1 MRRIHDFNGW
11 ELHLEELNRSRR
23 KFLKSLGK
31 TALWSAISATTLKT
45 IYNWIRNSYGEEASE
60 MRDAFEIRFS
70 KEGERFI
77 RNYYETAVP
86 DFENELMI
94 AKAEIL
100 KIFKGWTNA
109 GITCMMNQKMYD
121 ALVMICLRV
130 GQDTLRM
137 SKFIQAIKKSEYA
150 EAVAY
155 LKNDSMQTLW
165 NCEDS
170 EIVQNYEIALLSS
183 FSVNIEDVEVDV
195 EDDRPT
201 TTAGSTGPSRRSDDG
216 LIELRKTNYKNVKY
230 DLDKTQYDKVNIKLL
245 DDLQEA
251 AEKAGVVVTIT
262 TARSGH
268 SIFTILGTESRHRRN
283 IAVDI
288 AILNGI
294 GSGGAKNAVTGNPK
308 FRELGNKLKDEL
320 VDLGYVW
327 NSESGN
333 DKALLWQTNKGG
345 NHFNHLHVSRK
356 SR

>member
-1 MRRIHDFNGW
+1 MRRIHDFKGW

-31 TALWSAISATTLKT
+31 TAAISAISTATLKT
-45 IYNWIRNSYGEEASE
+45 IFNWIRNSYGEEASE
-60 MRDAFEIRFS
+60 SRDAFELRFS
-70 KEGERFI
+70 DEGERFL
-77 RNYYETAVP
+77 RHHYEEEVP

-94 AKAEIL
+94 AKAEVL
-100 KIFKGWTNA
+100 NTFKDWSNEGVNC
-109 GITCMMNQKMYD
+109 IMNQKMYD
-121 ALVMICLRV
+121 ALVMICFRI
-130 GQDTLRM
+130 GKHTFSD
-137 SKFIQAIKKSEYA
+137 SKFLAAIKKSNYS
-150 EAVAY
+150 EAVT
-155 LKNDSMQTLW
+155 LLKKNDMQTLW
-165 NCEDS
+165 NCSNIEF
-170 EIVQNYEIALLSS
+170 VQQYEVTLLSS
-183 FSVNIEDVEVDV
+183 FDSDLQDVDIEEVE
-195 EDDRPT
+195 EPSQ
-201 TTAGSTGPSRRSDDG
+201 TAGVTGDSDSG
-216 LIELRKTNYKNVKY
+216 LIQLRKTNYKNVKY
-230 DLDKTQYDKVNIKLL
+230 DLDKTQYDKVNKKLL

-283 IAVDI
+283 NAVDI

-294 GSGGAKNAVTGNPK
+294 GSGGATNAINGNPK

-327 NSESGN
+327 NTESKM
-333 DKALLWQTNKGG
+333 DKAVLWHTNKGG